1 MENNNN
7 IYISPV
13 YLIYFTFSGM
23 KYDRKELLS
32 CVRIKN
38 SKRLINKLK
47 SVLYVP
53 IY

>member
-1 MENNNN
+1 MENHK
-7 IYISPV
+7 IYISPI
-13 YLIYFTFSGM
+13 YFIYFTFGGM

-32 CVRIKN
+32 CVRTKK

-47 SVLYVP
+47 SALYVP